1 MLGRTR
7 WDSGKGRVAGRLRQ
21 PRKRRRDKGS
31 GKDPARRVVPI
42 KLKLPERFDHALGCA
57 AGAALLLR
65 AAVALIFA
73 DRGRGLGVVW
83 RSSAAA
89 CQHRVET
96 QMHAGVQSLLSGR
109 TSKPSF
115 SDSVAVGGKVM
126 RYLSLTPP
134 PPKLLLS

>member
-1 MLGRTR
+1 ML
-7 WDSGKGRVAGRLRQ
+7 SGARQ
-21 PRKRRRDKGS
+21 GQHFSFEQQSPS
-31 GKDPARRVVPI
+31 FSPI
-42 KLKLPERFDHALGCA
+42 A
-57 AGAALLLR
+57 AGAS
-65 AAVALIFA
+65 
-73 DRGRGLGVVW
+73 GLW

-96 QMHAGVQSLLSGR
+96 QMHAGVQSLVSGR